1 MAKYIDVARLV
12 ACGVHPTQAR
22 AFALPL
28 DAACER
34 FDITTRERIAAFLAQ
49 AMHESAKFTRLEEG
63 LFYTTP
69 ERIRQMFPTTVRSI
83 DEARVLV
90 RNPQALANRVYANRN
105 GNGPEGSGE
114 GWLYRG
120 RGIFQTTGKTNYRQA
135 AQITGEP
142 LIARPDLLL
151 APEHAA
157 MSAAGYWDANNCN
170 RMADAN
176 EFDRITKAVNGP
188 AMAGREDRRM
198 HFEEAM
204 EAFA

>member
-1 MAKYIDVARLV
+1 MAKYIEVSRLV
-12 ACGVHPTQAR
+12 AAGVHPTQAR
-22 AFALPL
+22 IFAGPL

-49 AMHESAKFTRLEEG
+49 GMHESANFTRLEEG

-69 ERIRQMFPTTVRSI
+69 ERIRAMFPSTVKSLE
-83 DEARVLV
+83 EARALV
-90 RNPQALANRVYANRN
+90 RNPKALANRVYANRN
-105 GNGPEGSGE
+105 GNGPEATGD

-120 RGIFQTTGKTNYRQA
+120 RGIFQTTGKANYRQA
-135 AQITGEP
+135 AQITGQP
-142 LIARPDLLL
+142 LLARPDLLL
-151 APEHAA
+151 IPEHAA
-157 MSAAGYWDANNCN
+157 MSAAGYWNENNCN
-170 RMADAN
+170 RLADAN

-188 AMAGREDRRM
+188 AMAGREDRRK